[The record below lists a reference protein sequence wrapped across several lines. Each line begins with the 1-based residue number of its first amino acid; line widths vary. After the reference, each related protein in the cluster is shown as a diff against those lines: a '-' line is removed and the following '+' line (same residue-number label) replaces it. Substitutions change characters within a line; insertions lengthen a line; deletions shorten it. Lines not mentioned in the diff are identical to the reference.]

1 MKVCFA
7 HFGVSWGEPALHNK
21 KAWFFLYPAPLEQS
35 KLNRFITAI
44 PFDDHSEP
52 QHVFVV

>member
-1 MKVCFA
+1 M
-7 HFGVSWGEPALHNK
+7 
-21 KAWFFLYPAPLEQS
+21 FFLYLAPLEQS

-44 PFDDHSEP
+44 PLDNHSEP